1 MNEQEMQELQQLRA
15 EKLHREQTQR
25 ARAALENAGIP
36 TAFAELLCGADD
48 ADTDHR
54 AEQFRSAYQAALT
67 EDIRQRLPQQAPVV
81 AVPSASR
88 PQRGIK
94 RLR

>member
-1 MNEQEMQELQQLRA
+1 MNEQEKQELEQLRA
-15 EKLHREQTQR
+15 EKRRREQTQR
-25 ARAALENAGIP
+25 AHAALETAGIP

-54 AEQFRSAYQAALT
+54 AEQFCKTYQSALT
-67 EDIRQRLPQQAPVV
+67 EDIRQRLPQQPPMV
-81 AVPSASR
+81 AAPSAPR
-88 PQRGIK
+88 PHRGIQ